1 MRLLTLLF
9 LLFRVPVDLEPPHL
23 TRTTPVELSL
33 NVVASTWVVAD
44 LEIGI
49 AGRIT
54 SVTGLRGGEPLLGS
68 ALSSVSH
75 WEFTPS
81 RAPAPVE
88 SHVTAIFLF
97 RPRQIFSGSSL
108 DLSALSFP
116 SPDRPPIPLGLSDPG
131 YMANSIAEGWV
142 ILEVQVSGAGSVQSV
157 RMVRGVP
164 GLTEFTQQAVRN
176 WRFAPATLNG
186 VPVPGTAIVAI
197 SYLRP
202 VI

>member
-1 MRLLTLLF
+1 VALLTFLF

-23 TRTTPVELSL
+23 TRAAPVGLNL

-44 LEIGI
+44 LGIGVD
-49 AGRIT
+49 G
-54 SVTGLRGGEPLLGS
+54 SVTSITGVRGGEPLLGS
-68 ALSSVSH
+68 ALSSASR

-81 RAPAPVE
+81 RTPGPAA

-97 RPRQIFSGSSL
+97 RPRGIFSGSSL

-116 SPDRPPIPLGLSDPG
+116 NPNRPPIPVGLADPG
-131 YMANSIAEGWV
+131 YMPNSIAEGWV
-142 ILEVQVSGAGSVQSV
+142 ILEVQVSSAGSIQNVRTVQ
-157 RMVRGVP
+157 GVP

-176 WRFAPATLNG
+176 SRFAPATLNG